1 MPYAKSKKLLMG
13 QDFCQVR
20 IMRYAKQEC
29 RFFWEKIRCEKLSS
43 GPHPATES
51 RRSSTLINKRRVSIL
66 EREKESKRM
75 TT

>member
-1 MPYAKSKKLLMG
+1 MQKQKVADGPRFLSSAYHALCKTGVLLFLEKK
-13 QDFCQVR
+13 R
-20 IMRYAKQEC
+20 
-29 RFFWEKIRCEKLSS
+29 WEELSS

-66 EREKESKRM
+66 EREKESKRR